1 MYDVVFDYATSMKSE
16 KFQFSYDDRDYI
28 LWAWKG
34 DYLNMGA
41 GAELGIYSNESG
53 IAGKIDVSSPYYGIW
68 LVDTSL
74 SMQMSLTLYDK
85 NGNTIFDY
93 SPTEEQ
99 WWITGFAPFEQNVMA
114 NDLTAVYTVKFD
126 DEGMFESFK
135 NGNSERAG
143 VSVNDDTMTITIRF

>member
-1 MYDVVFDYATSMKSE
+1 
-16 KFQFSYDDRDYI
+16 
-28 LWAWKG
+28 
-34 DYLNMGA
+34 MGA

-99 WWITGFAPFEQNVMA
+99 WWIQVLIHTSKMSRQ
-114 NDLTAVYTVKFD
+114 K
-126 DEGMFESFK
+126 
-135 NGNSERAG
+135 
-143 VSVNDDTMTITIRF
+143 I